1 MLILELKEGESFRI
15 NDDIEVN
22 FKSIKASH
30 VKVAIHAPDKL
41 KIQRIEPPILR
52 TTLNKAPVYS
62 TPINA
67 MQKGIIWCEAYN
79 GCPINGYKSYT

>member
-41 KIQRIEPPILR
+41 KIQRIEPPF
-52 TTLNKAPVYS
+52 KP
-62 TPINA
+62 
-67 MQKGIIWCEAYN
+67 KE
-79 GCPINGYKSYT
+79 K